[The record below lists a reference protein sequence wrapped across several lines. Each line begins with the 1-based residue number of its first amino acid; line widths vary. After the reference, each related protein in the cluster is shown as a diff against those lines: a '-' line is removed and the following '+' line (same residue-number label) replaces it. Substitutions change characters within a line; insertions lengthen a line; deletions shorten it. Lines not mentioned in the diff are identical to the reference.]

1 MFSIQQAISIEQQV
15 DFFLVG
21 LSVTNSI
28 DPDGNYKTEPEKV
41 VEQAAEQKDV
51 PQLYQWGKWVALK

>member
-1 MFSIQQAISIEQQV
+1 MLWFFSGRSQC
-15 DFFLVG
+15 
-21 LSVTNSI
+21 VTNSI

-51 PQLYQWGKWVALK
+51 P